1 MSNGTL
7 VDTTVSGAGAGGG
20 GKSGVV
26 ALIAKGE
33 EPSTPYASG
42 SKWYYDGKIYTALTT
57 TTKDSGVTP
66 STEVSYLYNGVYYS
80 WNGSDLVAD
89 NQTNLVHKSE
99 EETITGPKTFSGALK
114 ANTMPKGD
122 ISKNVATTEFVY
134 DHSLQSHEELGV
146 TFDLVTSAG
155 TRKLAAASL
164 ICTPGTDLVEAVDD
178 FAEHEAFKG
187 YYAVCR
193 YNETSQKMEV
203 YAIQDTLEYDECFET
218 GQDNRKHLKPGN
230 YLFRFFHIFWYK
242 LTIDAN
248 GKPTVIISAED
259 KTSAGYKVS
268 PMHNRNGVLH
278 EWWPISV
285 YAMGESSE
293 EADGGFALRDD
304 LCPLTYKTIVQFEN
318 LARTRGCRVFGYKE
332 MLSLQLL
339 GLVKYASLDWQSFVG
354 KGNTGGWGGEG
365 SNLYAQTDET
375 DSNFIIVKKSDWT
388 AQNYGNGISDT
399 RKCIAIGRN
408 DANAVYYRVVSSEDY
423 SIEGDSTAYTKV
435 VIDGTVSTTAG
446 TTKWCRGMQTVGN
459 IDDILGLDGEDT
471 GGGAFVSDRR
481 PVATMGLI
489 NLYGNCGTFLGGI
502 AGVGDGTNE
511 VVYVNPNPDG
521 TVDYSKAT
529 ITANWVNVGGTVPSA
544 SVNNGLFNAT
554 ADLNADIFLFKGNAG
569 SGKTNDQQ
577 YFAHANN
584 TVYRGFYG
592 GPCSYGA
599 LAGGFYLDLNNAV
612 SNAYRS
618 NGCRLVFVP

>member
-1 MSNGTL
+1 MSKGTL
-7 VDTTVSGAGAGGG
+7 VDTIVAGSGAGGG

-89 NQTNLVHKSE
+89 DQTNLVHKSE

-134 DHSLQSHEELGV
+134 DHSLQSHEELAV

-155 TRKLAAASL
+155 TRKLAATSL
-164 ICTPGTDLVEAVDD
+164 RCVPGTDLVEAVDD
-178 FAEHEAFKG
+178 FSEHEAFKS

-203 YAIQDTLEYDECFET
+203 YAIQDTLEYDDCFEL
-218 GQDNRKHLKPGN
+218 GADNKKHLKPGN
-230 YLFRFFHIFWYK
+230 YLFRFYHIFWYK
-242 LTIDAN
+242 SIIDAN
-248 GKPTVIISAED
+248 GKPAPIISAED
-259 KTSAGYKVS
+259 KTAAGYKVS
-268 PMHNRNGVLH
+268 PMHDRNGVLY
-278 EWWPISV
+278 EWWPIAV

-293 EADGGFALRDD
+293 EADGGFAIRDD
-304 LCPLTYKTIVQFEN
+304 VPPLTYKTIVEFEN
-318 LARTRGCRVFGYKE
+318 LARTRGCRTFGPKE

-339 GLVKYASLDWQSFVG
+339 GLVKYANLDWQGFVG
-354 KGNTGGWGGEG
+354 KGNTGGW
-365 SNLYAQTDET
+365 SDSLKCQTDET
-375 DSNFIIVKKSDWT
+375 DSNFIIVKKSEWT
-388 AQNYGNGISDT
+388 GANQSTVPDT
-399 RKCIAIGRN
+399 MKCIAIG
-408 DANAVYYRVVSSEDY
+408 ASAATAVWYKVISSEDY
-423 SIEGDSTAYTKV
+423 TIENDATAYTKV

-446 TTKWCRGMQTVGN
+446 TTIWCRGMQTVGN
-459 IDDILGLDGEDT
+459 IEDVLGLDGEYT
-471 GGGAFVSDRR
+471 GNGTIASDRR
-481 PVATMGLI
+481 PVKTMGLM

-511 VVYVNPNPDG
+511 KIYINPNPDG

-529 ITANWVNVGGTVPSA
+529 ITANWIDVGGTVPSA
-544 SVNNGLFNAT
+544 SVNNGLFNAS
-554 ADLNADIFLFKGNAG
+554 ADLNADIFLFKGDAG
-569 SGKTNDQQ
+569 SGKSGDQQ

-592 GPCSYGA
+592 GACNYGA
-599 LAGGFYLDLNNAV
+599 DAGGFCLRLAYAV
-612 SNAYRS
+612 STTYRS